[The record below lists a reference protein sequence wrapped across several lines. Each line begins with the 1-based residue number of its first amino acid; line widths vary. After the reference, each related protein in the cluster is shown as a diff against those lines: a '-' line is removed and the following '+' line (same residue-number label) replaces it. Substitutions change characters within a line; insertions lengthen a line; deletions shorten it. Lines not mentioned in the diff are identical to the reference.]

1 MATQQLHW
9 IKKQSSYSKLS
20 KMEIRGL
27 QKDKAISFPL
37 CSLVSYM
44 HRSVVFLA
52 DQKQWAVVSSC
63 TMKSMIPISMEEE
76 TPQRCSKAA

>member
-27 QKDKAISFPL
+27 QKDEAISFLL
-37 CSLVSYM
+37 CSLVLYM

-52 DQKQWAVVSSC
+52 DQKFQAMGCSEQLHNEKHDSHFHRRRDSSK
-63 TMKSMIPISMEEE
+63 M
-76 TPQRCSKAA
+76 Q